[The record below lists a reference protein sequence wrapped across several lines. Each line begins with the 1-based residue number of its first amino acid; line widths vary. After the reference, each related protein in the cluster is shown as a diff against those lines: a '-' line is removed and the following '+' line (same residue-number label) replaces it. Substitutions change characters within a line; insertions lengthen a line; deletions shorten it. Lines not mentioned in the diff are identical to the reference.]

1 MEFKKATNGDIVLRV
16 ATEGSGPVLLCV
28 HGWPELW
35 YSWRHQ
41 IAHFAE
47 LGYTVAAM
55 DVRGYGGSSKP
66 EPIAAYSMKNLSSDV
81 AAVIRE
87 ISDDPVVL
95 LGHDWGAPIVWN
107 TALLYPDL
115 VRAVAGLSVPYV
127 PGRDAA
133 FIDLAEQLYAD
144 RFFYQIYFQQE
155 GVAEAELEADVSS
168 SLRKI
173 YYAISGDAPTGTWL
187 IEKPRHSPLLEG
199 MVDPDP
205 FPEWLTTADIKTY
218 SDAFENGGFRGPLN
232 RYRAQRIDV
241 EDLVEIRGRTIQQP
255 TCFIGGEKDAARH
268 FMPGYDLYTNPG
280 RACDDFRGST
290 IIGDVGHWVQQEAP
304 AETNSA
310 LEVFLGSL

>member
-1 MEFKKATNGDIVLRV
+1 MEFKEVANGDVVLRV
-16 ATEGSGPVLLCV
+16 ATEGTGPVLLCV

-66 EPIAAYSMKNLSSDV
+66 APIAAYSMKNLSRDV
-81 AAVIRE
+81 AAVIRDL
-87 ISDDPVVL
+87 SDNPVVL

-115 VRAVAGLSVPYV
+115 VKAVAGLSVPYV
-127 PGRDAA
+127 PGRDTA
-133 FIDLAEQLYAD
+133 FIDIAEQLYTD

-155 GVAEAELEADVSS
+155 GVAETELEADVSA

-173 YYAISGDAPTGTWL
+173 YYAISGDAPTDTWL
-187 IEKPRHSPLLEG
+187 IEKPRHSQLLEG
-199 MVDPDP
+199 MIDPDP
-205 FPEWLTTADIKTY
+205 FPKWLTAADIQTY
-218 SDAFENGGFRGPLN
+218 SEAFERGGFRGPLN

-241 EDLVEIRGRTIQQP
+241 KDLVEIRGQTIKQP

-268 FMPGYDLYTNPG
+268 FMPGYDLYANVG

-290 IIGDVGHWVQQEAP
+290 IIGGVGHWVQQEAP
-304 AETNSA
+304 TETNVA
-310 LEVFLGSL
+310 LENFLASL